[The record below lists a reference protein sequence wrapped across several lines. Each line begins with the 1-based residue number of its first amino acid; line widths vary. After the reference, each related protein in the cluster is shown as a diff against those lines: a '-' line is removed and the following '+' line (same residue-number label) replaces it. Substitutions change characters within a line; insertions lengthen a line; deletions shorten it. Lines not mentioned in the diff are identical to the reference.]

1 MNALALLTGGA
12 LVVASYAFHW
22 RARLLGGNAQG
33 WPAAPLLIRLAI
45 DSTALLLLIAG
56 LWLIVAGRLPL
67 WLQAGLALG
76 VAAYSIVFAVNISRQ
91 RQPPPRARA
100 SNPDRMNP

>member
-1 MNALALLTGGA
+1 MKQPASTATAPRQGLGGQLGEMVALLRAGRCGG
-12 LVVASYAFHW
+12 
-22 RARLLGGNAQG
+22 R
-33 WPAAPLLIRLAI
+33 I
-45 DSTALLLLIAG
+45 LLLIAG

-67 WLQAGLALG
+67 WLQAGVALG

-91 RQPPPRARA
+91 RQPPPRAGA